1 MIGKV
6 NDIFSIIIKIVFTL
20 YTLWD
25 YTLRIADEG
34 VLIYHKHWKD
44 LLNSPISPEYLL
56 YKTRLYVYTYPF
68 INGRDLGKLI
78 SKN

>member
-1 MIGKV
+1 MVGKV

-25 YTLRIADEG
+25 YALMIADEG
-34 VLIYHKHWKD
+34 VLVFHKHWKN
-44 LLNSPISPEYLL
+44 LLNSPISPEYL
-56 YKTRLYVYTYPF
+56 YKTKLYPF
-68 INGRDLGKLI
+68 TNGRDLGKLI